1 MREPSAT
8 TCDSSVL
15 LPALSP
21 LHPAH
26 EVCLRAM
33 VRVGYVPA
41 HVLLETY
48 SVLTRFGG
56 EAQVPPAHA
65 AEVLTGQPW
74 RTLQLPAEA
83 YEPLLQS
90 FAEADRPGGAIY
102 DGQIAAT
109 AKHFGLVLLSRDH
122 RAAKT
127 YELVGAEYELI

>member
-1 MREPSAT
+1 MSEASAT

-33 VRVGYVPA
+33 ARVGHVPA

-56 EAQVPPAHA
+56 ENQVPPAYA

-90 FAEADRPGGAIY
+90 LAEADRPGGAVY

-109 AKHFGLVLLSRDH
+109 AKHFGLLLLSRDR
-122 RAAKT
+122 RAART